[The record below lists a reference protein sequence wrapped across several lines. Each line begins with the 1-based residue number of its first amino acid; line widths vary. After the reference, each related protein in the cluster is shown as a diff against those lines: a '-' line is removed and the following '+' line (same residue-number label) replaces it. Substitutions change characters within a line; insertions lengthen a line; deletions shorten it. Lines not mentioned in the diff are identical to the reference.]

1 MPVIIRITKDGIAI
15 LLNRLPILIISAMRS
30 SNVPVILLSMGAST
44 MPRKIEPPTHIEA
57 ATKCTQV
64 NRLSVRDIFNNY
76 NNFYQDIL
84 FMLR

>member
-1 MPVIIRITKDGIAI
+1 
-15 LLNRLPILIISAMRS
+15 
-30 SNVPVILLSMGAST
+30 LSMGAST